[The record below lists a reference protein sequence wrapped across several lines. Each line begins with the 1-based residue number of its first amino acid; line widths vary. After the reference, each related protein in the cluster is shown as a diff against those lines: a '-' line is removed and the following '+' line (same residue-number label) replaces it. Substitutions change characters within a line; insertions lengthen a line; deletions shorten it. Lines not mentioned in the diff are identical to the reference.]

1 MHARTLSPVRPARL
15 KSLDR
20 SHELAWI
27 TQHRREYQGEWV
39 VLDGNRLIGHGT
51 DPGPLVERARAQG
64 VERPL
69 VTRIEEEPIASTGG
83 WL

>member
-1 MHARTLSPVRPARL
+1 MPVRTLPPVRPARL
-15 KSLDR
+15 EPIDR
-20 SHELAWI
+20 SDELTWI

-39 VLDGNRLIGHGT
+39 VLDGNRLIGHGH
-51 DPGPLVERARAQG
+51 DPVPLVKRARLQG
-64 VERPL
+64 IERPL

>member
-1 MHARTLSPVRPARL
+1 MPARTLPPVRPARL
-15 KSLDR
+15 KSIDR

-27 TQHRREYQGEWV
+27 VEHGRQYRGEWV
-39 VLDGNRLIGHGT
+39 VLDGNRLIGHGI
-51 DPGPLVERARAQG
+51 DPGPLVERAHSQG

-69 VTRIEEEPIASTGG
+69 VTRIEEEPRASTGG

>member
-1 MHARTLSPVRPARL
+1 MPARALPPVRAARL
-15 KSLDR
+15 RSIDR
-20 SHELAWI
+20 THELAWI
-27 TQHRREYQGEWV
+27 TQHRREYRGEWV
-39 VLDGNRLIGHGT
+39 ILDGDRLIGHGV
-51 DPGPLVERARAQG
+51 DPRPLVERARSQG

>member
-1 MHARTLSPVRPARL
+1 MPARTLPPVRPARL
-15 KSLDR
+15 NPIDR

-27 TQHRREYQGEWV
+27 IEHGREYQGEWV
-39 VLDGNRLIGHGT
+39 VLDGDRLIGHGV
-51 DPGPLVERARAQG
+51 DPGPLVERARSQG
-64 VERPL
+64 VDRPL

>member
-1 MHARTLSPVRPARL
+1 MPAKTLPPVRPARL
-15 KSLDR
+15 KSIDR

-27 TQHRREYQGEWV
+27 NQYGCEYRGEWV
-39 VLDGNRLIGHGT
+39 VLDGNRLIAHGV
-51 DPGPLVERARAQG
+51 DPGPLVERARSQG